1 MGKMSV
7 NIKDVAKLANVSIST
22 VSRVINNAPNLK
34 PETKKAV
41 EEAIKKLNYTPNR
54 VAQNLGGKYF
64 NSIGVL
70 STRSPHQAFVNPY
83 FSIALQAIAQVC
95 ENYNHEIMLN
105 FSSNE
110 KQELEKCLSMI
121 NGRVVRGFILLSSRL
136 NHALVERLLELN
148 FPFVVIGKVLNE
160 DLAGQVYT
168 VDTDN
173 LGDSKEA
180 VNYLISLNHRTI
192 GCIHAPLKYVVS
204 KERLDGYIEAHKENK
219 LPVNY
224 SLVADGGY
232 TVNDAYEAAK
242 KILSGPVRP
251 TAIFATDDIKGLGV
265 FKALNE
271 AGLRIPDD
279 ISLIGHNNYDIAE
292 LIQPPLTTIDVPI
305 EQLGSIAAEILFD
318 LINGKQPPKRTILKT
333 KLIIRGSCREI

>member
-1 MGKMSV
+1 MSV

-34 PETKKAV
+34 PETRKAV
-41 EEAIKKLNYTPNR
+41 EDAIKKLNYIPNR

-70 STRSPHQAFVNPY
+70 STRSSNQAFDNPY
-83 FSIALQAIAQVC
+83 FSIALQSISQVC

-121 NGRVVRGFILLSSRL
+121 NGKVVKGFILLSSRL
-136 NHALVERLLELN
+136 NHVLVEKLIELN

-160 DLAGQVYT
+160 ELANKVYT

-173 LGDSKEA
+173 LKDSKEA

-204 KERLDGYIEAHKENK
+204 KERLDGYIEAHKENN

-232 TVNDAYEAAK
+232 TINDAYEATK
-242 KILSGPVRP
+242 KILNGPVRP
-251 TAIFATDDIKGLGV
+251 TAIFATDDIKGFGV

-271 AGLRIPDD
+271 AGLRIPED

-305 EQLGSIAAEILFD
+305 QQLGTIAAEILFD
-318 LINGKQPPKRTILKT
+318 LINGKQPQKRTILET
-333 KLIIRGSCREI
+333 KLIIRKSCRKI